1 MKITFFIG
9 NGYDINLG
17 LKTSYPDFLNW
28 YIKQPSKCSE
38 VEIFKNLIRSNIKYW
53 SDLEIALGK
62 KTLDK
67 PLSTKNGLKLCKQD
81 LDIHLKE
88 YLDLQNQRI
97 RLPTTTDIDTFRRSI
112 VKFPLLCS
120 SGHRRSLQAVYNSHG
135 IEEYEYNIINFNFTN
150 TVDIFW
156 NRISSSAFWHDI
168 RFLKV
173 MPDEV
178 FRTIDIKGKL
188 VHVHGTLAQSM
199 ITGVGEAS
207 QLENIIYQKS
217 QEITNVIVKPI
228 MNENCRN
235 DVEQEVSEI
244 INSTDIF
251 VVYGMSIGITD
262 VKWWKKVVSR
272 LLKESN
278 TYLVIINYDSEYDPA
293 LPYTSSNVAM
303 KIIQNLF
310 EVSDCP
316 QEIHQILKD
325 KITVL
330 LNTDLFNYE
339 SILAT

>member
-28 YIKQPSKCSE
+28 YIKQPSKCNE

-62 KTLDK
+62 KTLEK
-67 PLSTKNGLKLCKQD
+67 PLNTKNGFKLCKQD

-88 YLDLQNQRI
+88 YLKLQNQRI
-97 RLPTTTDIDTFRRSI
+97 QLPSSPDIDSFRCSI
-112 VKFPLLCS
+112 VKFPILCS
-120 SGHRRSLQAVYNSHG
+120 SGHRRSLQAVYDSHG
-135 IEEYEYNIINFNFTN
+135 ADEYEYNIIDFNFTN

-168 RFLKV
+168 RFLKLK
-173 MPDEV
+173 PDEV

-188 VHVHGTLAQSM
+188 IHVHGTLDQSM
-199 ITGVGEAS
+199 ITGVGDAS

-217 QEITNVIVKPI
+217 EEITNLIVKPI

-235 DVEQEVSEI
+235 DIERETLEI
-244 INSTDIF
+244 INSTDVF

-262 VKWWKKVVSR
+262 TKWWKSVVTR
-272 LLKESN
+272 LLQEKN
-278 TYLVIINYDSEYDPA
+278 THLVIINYDSEYDPA
-293 LPYTSSNVAM
+293 LPYTASNVAM

-310 EVSDCP
+310 DVSGCP
-316 QEIHQILKD
+316 QENHQYLKE

-330 LNTDLFNYE
+330 LNTGLFQYE
-339 SILAT
+339 SLLAK